1 MNLSPL
7 PITHEATIPESYL
20 DRMGHMNVMW
30 YTHLFGRATGGL
42 FQFVGMDEAYFRTQQ
57 AGSFALAQ
65 FFSYR
70 REVRAGDRVTLR
82 TRLLERSER
91 QFHVIH
97 FMTKGEGG
105 QTLAATGEFLAAHI
119 DMNTRRMSPFSP
131 HIAEKIDRLI
141 AEHALLDW
149 QPMLSGAIHVR

>member
-1 MNLSPL
+1 MNLSQL
-7 PITHEATIPESYL
+7 PITHQAAITESYL
-20 DRMGHMNVMW
+20 DMMGHMNVMW
-30 YTHLFGRATGGL
+30 YTHLFGRATCGL
-42 FQFVGMDEAYFRTQQ
+42 FQLVGMDEAYFRSQH

-65 FFSYR
+65 FFSYK

-82 TRLLERSER
+82 SRIVERSQR

-97 FMTKGEGG
+97 FMSKGDKE

-119 DMNTRRMSPFSP
+119 DMNTRRMSPFAP
-131 HIAEKIDRLI
+131 HIAEQLDRII